1 MATRG
6 SVGAYLNIID
16 SALRPENAAVVTP
29 SDTVDLSHTTTGIW
43 VGTAGNVKVNMAGT
57 GTAVIFLAVANGTWI
72 PGAFSRIYATDTS
85 ADDIVAMW

>member
-1 MATRG
+1 MTLRG
-6 SVGAYLNIID
+6 SIGAYLNIVD

-29 SDTVDLSHTTTGIW
+29 SDTVDLAYTTSGIW
-43 VGTAGNVKVNMAGT
+43 VGTGGNIKVDMVGT

-72 PGAFSRIYATDTS
+72 PGAFTRIYSTDTS